1 MLILLIILLIAA
13 AAAGVLWQALEI
25 AVGVA
30 LGLFLFV
37 ALLAVAGYLMI
48 RYRLR
53 KFRREWYGERDRR
66 RQMPY

>member
-1 MLILLIILLIAA
+1 MLLLLIVLLIVA
-13 AAAGVLWQALEI
+13 AAAGLLWQVVEI
-25 AVGVA
+25 AAGVV

-53 KFRREWYGERDRR
+53 KFRREWYGERSPTRR
-66 RQMPY
+66 SRY